1 MNEIYYY
8 FLLFLIYSFIGWLIE
23 VIGKLIEKHK
33 FINRGFLIGP
43 ICPIYG
49 HGCILMILTL
59 SRYKDNP
66 LTLFIYAIFICSLLE
81 YFTSYFMEKIFKAR
95 WWDYSAKKY
104 NINGRICL
112 ETVVPFGILG
122 CLVMYVLNPITFKY
136 LNMLSNSML
145 NIISAICFTIFIT
158 DNIVSYNVIS
168 SFTKTVKTIN
178 VGKIKDNTE
187 EITKKV
193 REVLI
198 GKSFFNKRLM
208 EAYPNLQAKIKE
220 KARQIAQKAKEVKTE
235 MSDKVESMKEKITQ
249 SASEIKDN
257 IGDKVEEMQKEIRK
271 KPSKK
276 EGK

>member
-95 WWDYSAKKY
+95 WWDYSTRKF
-104 NINGRICL
+104 NLNGRICA
-112 ETVVPFGILG
+112 ETMIPFGILG
-122 CLVMYVLNPITFKY
+122 TLVICVINPIFEYLLNLFNFETIKITAVVLFIIYIIDYTISLIIMFGFKGT
-136 LNMLSNSML
+136 L
-145 NIISAICFTIFIT
+145 
-158 DNIVSYNVIS
+158 
-168 SFTKTVKTIN
+168 KTVE
-178 VGKIKDNTE
+178 KDGTE
-187 EITKKV
+187 GITKKV
-193 REVLI
+193 KKILINKNVLY
-198 GKSFFNKRLM
+198 KRLV
-208 EAYPNLQAKIKE
+208 EAFPNFMNPKERLLLIKARVEKELKNIEKKIKNNL
-220 KARQIAQKAKEVKTE
+220 K
-235 MSDKVESMKEKITQ
+235 
-249 SASEIKDN
+249 
-257 IGDKVEEMQKEIRK
+257 
-271 KPSKK
+271 
-276 EGK
+276 

>member
-95 WWDYSAKKY
+95 WWDYSTKRF
-104 NINGRICL
+104 NLNGRICA
-112 ETVVPFGILG
+112 ETMIPFGILG
-122 CLVMYVLNPITFKY
+122 TLVICVINPIFEY
-136 LNMLSNSML
+136 LL
-145 NIISAICFTIFIT
+145 NLFNFETIKITAIVLFTIYIIDYT
-158 DNIVSYNVIS
+158 IS
-168 SFTKTVKTIN
+168 LIIMFGFKGTLKTVE
-178 VGKIKDNTE
+178 KDGTE

-193 REVLI
+193 KKILINKNVLY
-198 GKSFFNKRLM
+198 KRLI
-208 EAYPNLQAKIKE
+208 EAFPNFMNPKE
-220 KARQIAQKAKEVKTE
+220 RLLL
-235 MSDKVESMKEKITQ
+235 
-249 SASEIKDN
+249 IKDR
-257 IGDKVEEMQKEIRK
+257 VEKELK
-271 KPSKK
+271 KYMKK
-276 EGK
+276 S

>member
-95 WWDYSAKKY
+95 WWDYSTKRF
-104 NINGRICL
+104 NLNGRICA
-112 ETVVPFGILG
+112 ETMIPFGILG
-122 CLVMYVLNPITFKY
+122 TLVICVINPIFEYLLNLFNFETIKITAIVLFIIYIIDYTISLIIMFGFKGT
-136 LNMLSNSML
+136 L
-145 NIISAICFTIFIT
+145 
-158 DNIVSYNVIS
+158 
-168 SFTKTVKTIN
+168 KTVE
-178 VGKIKDNTE
+178 KDGTE

-193 REVLI
+193 KKILINKNVLY
-198 GKSFFNKRLM
+198 KRLV
-208 EAYPNLQAKIKE
+208 EAFPNFMNPKERLLLIKE
-220 KARQIAQKAKEVKTE
+220 RVEKELKKYIKK
-235 MSDKVESMKEKITQ
+235 DKK
-249 SASEIKDN
+249 
-257 IGDKVEEMQKEIRK
+257 
-271 KPSKK
+271 
-276 EGK
+276 

>member
-95 WWDYSAKKY
+95 WWDYSTKRF
-104 NINGRICL
+104 NLNGRICA
-112 ETVVPFGILG
+112 ETMIPFGILG
-122 CLVMYVLNPITFKY
+122 TLVICVINPIFEYLLILFNFETIKITAVVLFIIYIIDYTISLIIMFGFKGT
-136 LNMLSNSML
+136 L
-145 NIISAICFTIFIT
+145 
-158 DNIVSYNVIS
+158 
-168 SFTKTVKTIN
+168 KTVE
-178 VGKIKDNTE
+178 KDGTE

-193 REVLI
+193 KKILINKNVLY
-198 GKSFFNKRLM
+198 KRLV
-208 EAYPNLQAKIKE
+208 EAFPNFMNPKE
-220 KARQIAQKAKEVKTE
+220 RLLLIKARVEKELKKY
-235 MSDKVESMKEKITQ
+235 MKKDKK
-249 SASEIKDN
+249 
-257 IGDKVEEMQKEIRK
+257 
-271 KPSKK
+271 
-276 EGK
+276 

>member
-95 WWDYSAKKY
+95 WWDYSTKRF
-104 NINGRICL
+104 NLNGRICA
-112 ETVVPFGILG
+112 ETMIPFGILG
-122 CLVMYVLNPITFKY
+122 TIVICVINPIFEYLLNLFNFETIKITAIVLFIIYIIDYTISLTIMFGFKGT
-136 LNMLSNSML
+136 L
-145 NIISAICFTIFIT
+145 
-158 DNIVSYNVIS
+158 
-168 SFTKTVKTIN
+168 KTVE
-178 VGKIKDNTE
+178 KDGTE

-193 REVLI
+193 KKILINKNVLY
-198 GKSFFNKRLM
+198 KRLV
-208 EAYPNLQAKIKE
+208 EAFPNFMNPKERLLLIKE
-220 KARQIAQKAKEVKTE
+220 RVEKELKKY
-235 MSDKVESMKEKITQ
+235 MKKDKK
-249 SASEIKDN
+249 
-257 IGDKVEEMQKEIRK
+257 
-271 KPSKK
+271 
-276 EGK
+276 

>member
-33 FINRGFLIGP
+33 FVNRGFLIGP

-95 WWDYSAKKY
+95 WWDYSTKRF
-104 NINGRICL
+104 NLNGRICA
-112 ETVVPFGILG
+112 ETMIPFGILG
-122 CLVMYVLNPITFKY
+122 TLVICVINPIFEY
-136 LNMLSNSML
+136 LL
-145 NIISAICFTIFIT
+145 NLFNFETIKITAIVLLVIYLIDSIISLTIMFGFKGT
-158 DNIVSYNVIS
+158 L
-168 SFTKTVKTIN
+168 KTVE
-178 VGKIKDNTE
+178 KDGTE

-193 REVLI
+193 KKILINKNVLY
-198 GKSFFNKRLM
+198 KRLV
-208 EAYPNLQAKIKE
+208 EAFPNFMNPKERLLLIK
-220 KARQIAQKAKEVKTE
+220 T
-235 MSDKVESMKEKITQ
+235 KVEKELKKYMK
-249 SASEIKDN
+249 KD
-257 IGDKVEEMQKEIRK
+257 K
-271 KPSKK
+271 K
-276 EGK
+276 

>member
-95 WWDYSAKKY
+95 WWDYSTKRF
-104 NINGRICL
+104 NLNGRICA
-112 ETVVPFGILG
+112 ETMIPFGILG
-122 CLVMYVLNPITFKY
+122 TLVICVINPIFEYLLNLFNFETIKITAVVLFIIYIIDYTISLIIMFGFKGT
-136 LNMLSNSML
+136 L
-145 NIISAICFTIFIT
+145 
-158 DNIVSYNVIS
+158 
-168 SFTKTVKTIN
+168 KTVE
-178 VGKIKDNTE
+178 KDGTE

-193 REVLI
+193 KKILINKNVLY
-198 GKSFFNKRLM
+198 KRLV
-208 EAYPNLQAKIKE
+208 EAFPNFMNPKE
-220 KARQIAQKAKEVKTE
+220 RLLLIKARVEKELK
-235 MSDKVESMKEKITQ
+235 KYMK
-249 SASEIKDN
+249 KDQN
-257 IGDKVEEMQKEIRK
+257 NLK
-271 KPSKK
+271 
-276 EGK
+276 

>member
-49 HGCILMILTL
+49 HGCLLMILTL

-95 WWDYSAKKY
+95 WWDYSTKRF
-104 NINGRICL
+104 NLNGRICA
-112 ETVVPFGILG
+112 ETMIPFGILG
-122 CLVMYVLNPITFKY
+122 TLVICVINPIFEY
-136 LNMLSNSML
+136 ILNLFNFETIKITAVVL
-145 NIISAICFTIFIT
+145 FIIYIIDNIISLTIMFGFKGT
-158 DNIVSYNVIS
+158 L
-168 SFTKTVKTIN
+168 KTVE
-178 VGKIKDNTE
+178 KDGTE

-193 REVLI
+193 KKILINKNVLY
-198 GKSFFNKRLM
+198 KRLV
-208 EAYPNLQAKIKE
+208 EAFPNFMNPKE
-220 KARQIAQKAKEVKTE
+220 RLLLIKARVEKELKKY
-235 MSDKVESMKEKITQ
+235 MKKDKK
-249 SASEIKDN
+249 
-257 IGDKVEEMQKEIRK
+257 
-271 KPSKK
+271 
-276 EGK
+276 

>member
-33 FINRGFLIGP
+33 FVNRGFLIGP

-95 WWDYSAKKY
+95 WWDYSTKRF
-104 NINGRICL
+104 NLNGRICA
-112 ETVVPFGILG
+112 ETMIPFGILG
-122 CLVMYVLNPITFKY
+122 TLVICVINPIFEYLLNLFNFETIKITAIVLFIIYIIDYTISLIIMFGFKGT
-136 LNMLSNSML
+136 L
-145 NIISAICFTIFIT
+145 
-158 DNIVSYNVIS
+158 
-168 SFTKTVKTIN
+168 KTVE
-178 VGKIKDNTE
+178 KDGTE

-193 REVLI
+193 KKILINKNVLY
-198 GKSFFNKRLM
+198 KRLV
-208 EAYPNLQAKIKE
+208 EAFPNFMNPKE
-220 KARQIAQKAKEVKTE
+220 RLLL
-235 MSDKVESMKEKITQ
+235 
-249 SASEIKDN
+249 IKDRVEKELKKYMKK
-257 IGDKVEEMQKEIRK
+257 DKK
-271 KPSKK
+271 
-276 EGK
+276 

>member
-95 WWDYSAKKY
+95 WWDYSTKRF
-104 NINGRICL
+104 NLNGRICA
-112 ETVVPFGILG
+112 ETMIPFGILG
-122 CLVMYVLNPITFKY
+122 TLVICVINPIFEYLLNLFNFETIKITAIVLFIIYIIDYTISLIIMFGFKGT
-136 LNMLSNSML
+136 L
-145 NIISAICFTIFIT
+145 
-158 DNIVSYNVIS
+158 
-168 SFTKTVKTIN
+168 KTVE
-178 VGKIKDNTE
+178 KDGTE

-193 REVLI
+193 KKILINKNVLY
-198 GKSFFNKRLM
+198 KRLV
-208 EAYPNLQAKIKE
+208 EAFPNFMNPKE
-220 KARQIAQKAKEVKTE
+220 RLLLIKARVEKELKKIYQK
-235 MSDKVESMKEKITQ
+235 
-249 SASEIKDN
+249 
-257 IGDKVEEMQKEIRK
+257 R
-271 KPSKK
+271 
-276 EGK
+276 

>member
-95 WWDYSAKKY
+95 WWDYSTKRF
-104 NINGRICL
+104 NLNGRICA
-112 ETVVPFGILG
+112 ETMIPFGILG
-122 CLVMYVLNPITFKY
+122 TIVICVINPIFEYLLNLFNFETIKITAIVLFIIYIVDYTISLIIMFGFKGT
-136 LNMLSNSML
+136 L
-145 NIISAICFTIFIT
+145 
-158 DNIVSYNVIS
+158 
-168 SFTKTVKTIN
+168 KTVE
-178 VGKIKDNTE
+178 KDGTE

-193 REVLI
+193 KKILINKNVLY
-198 GKSFFNKRLM
+198 KRLI
-208 EAYPNLQAKIKE
+208 EAFPNFMNPKE
-220 KARQIAQKAKEVKTE
+220 RLLLIKARVEKELKKY
-235 MSDKVESMKEKITQ
+235 MKKDKK
-249 SASEIKDN
+249 
-257 IGDKVEEMQKEIRK
+257 
-271 KPSKK
+271 
-276 EGK
+276 

>member
-95 WWDYSAKKY
+95 WWDYSTKRF
-104 NINGRICL
+104 NLNGRICA
-112 ETVVPFGILG
+112 ETMIPFGILG
-122 CLVMYVLNPITFKY
+122 TLVICVINPIFEY
-136 LNMLSNSML
+136 LLNLFNFETIKIAAIIL
-145 NIISAICFTIFIT
+145 FVIYLIDNIISLTIMFGFKGT
-158 DNIVSYNVIS
+158 L
-168 SFTKTVKTIN
+168 KTVE
-178 VGKIKDNTE
+178 KDGTE

-193 REVLI
+193 KKILINKNVLY
-198 GKSFFNKRLM
+198 KRLV
-208 EAYPNLQAKIKE
+208 EAFPNFMNPKERLLLIKARVEKELKNIEKKIKNNL
-220 KARQIAQKAKEVKTE
+220 K
-235 MSDKVESMKEKITQ
+235 
-249 SASEIKDN
+249 
-257 IGDKVEEMQKEIRK
+257 
-271 KPSKK
+271 
-276 EGK
+276 